1 MKKMTIIL
9 GFIAKFERMI
19 LRLEQRSG
27 SPAKSPVVN
36 TDVIRSVE
44 KWILEKR
51 WSEDKSMQEAARDM
65 GISHEQL
72 SLYFRVFIGKSF
84 LQWRK
89 ERRIEEA
96 KRLLLEDR
104 SVSTLIVAESVGIGD
119 KSNFRRQFKEVAGCT
134 PAEWRLK
141 N

>member
-1 MKKMTIIL
+1 MKKISIFL
-9 GFIAKFERMI
+9 GLITRIERLI
-19 LRLEQRSG
+19 LRMEQRTGGSG
-27 SPAKSPVVN
+27 NNLRVN
-36 TDVIRSVE
+36 TDVIRRVE
-44 KWILEKR
+44 KWILENR
-51 WSEDKSMQEAARDM
+51 WNEDKSMQEVARDM

-72 SLYFRVFIGKSF
+72 SLYFRLFWGKAF

-104 SVSTLIVAESVGIGD
+104 HTSSLFIAESVGIGD

-141 N
+141 H